1 MVLGGIIKF
10 KAGDLFHGQGL
21 GSGVNVEDINLAKR
35 FATTTMRNGAKLP
48 LKATAQTV
56 MNNARK
62 AAAMKANGELV
73 KQLSEQKLAQV
84 DAGLDMLA
92 TAESHSE
99 SMMKREQRY
108 QQIMDKFGRSQLN
121 HRLTIGV
128 LQSESLGHHQ
138 AYARQSAF
146 DSL

>member
-1 MVLGGIIKF
+1 MLGSVIKF
-10 KAGDLFHGQGL
+10 NAGDISYGSGL
-21 GSGVNVEDINLAKR
+21 ASGVNVEDINSAKR

-62 AAAMKANGELV
+62 AANMQANADLV

-84 DAGLDMLA
+84 DAGLEMLA

-99 SMMKREQRY
+99 GMMKREQRF
-108 QQIMDKFGRSQLN
+108 QQIMDKFGRAQLN
-121 HRLTIGV
+121 HRLTTGV
-128 LQSESLGHHQ
+128 HQSESLGHHQ
-138 AYARQSAF
+138 AYARGSAF
-146 DSL
+146 DAL